1 MFSTLLFE
9 NGSSYILPVRVVQQ
23 GCNSREIKNSPQAK
37 RIKFPPVMATNDTM
51 RHNMKNEGTG
61 PIDIVRAVIAVVFT
75 TAWCLGIVMGIPQA
89 ETL

>member
-1 MFSTLLFE
+1 M
-9 NGSSYILPVRVVQQ
+9 
-23 GCNSREIKNSPQAK
+23 
-37 RIKFPPVMATNDTM
+37 MATKDTM